1 MKPIPSPIMS
11 IVLPRLGLF
20 LVADDLTELA
30 RGLKYCE
37 QVRVLVN
44 GKPYSLFPIETSWE
58 RLYIH
63 QKQQRNAE
71 MGRCEYFDTP
81 FTEHGGCRN
90 DLFLGSSSL
99 TFFHLDKRR
108 PV

>member
-1 MKPIPSPIMS
+1 MS

-63 QKQQRNAE
+63 QNNS
-71 MGRCEYFDTP
+71 GTP
-81 FTEHGGCRN
+81 KRVGVNTLTLPLPSMAGT
-90 DLFLGSSSL
+90 GSSSL
-99 TFFHLDKRR
+99 TFFHLDIRR

>member
-1 MKPIPSPIMS
+1 MS

-37 QVRVLVN
+37 QVRVLVKW
-44 GKPYSLFPIETSWE
+44 KPYSLFPIETCWE

-63 QKQQRNAE
+63 QKQQRN
-71 MGRCEYFDTP
+71 GTP
-81 FTEHGGCRN
+81 KWVGVNTLTLPLPSMAGTGMTC
-90 DLFLGSSSL
+90 SL
-99 TFFHLDKRR
+99 VHH
-108 PV
+108 P